1 MVHKYCYHQ
10 YNVMHS
16 STMLL
21 RSNTV
26 TVQLVQPQHFSST
39 VVVQPRALYPKQP
52 LSMDVTLPCNILLGK
67 KKKNQRTTLI
77 ICFKGL
83 SKIDGFVFALLLIQ
97 VACFWILM
105 LLLIWTITGYWSKN
119 TVYAAVF
126 ISSWTLLLIILQ

>member
-52 LSMDVTLPCNILLGK
+52 LSMDVTLPYNILLGK
-67 KKKNQRTTLI
+67 KKKKIKEQR
-77 ICFKGL
+77 
-83 SKIDGFVFALLLIQ
+83 
-97 VACFWILM
+97 
-105 LLLIWTITGYWSKN
+105 
-119 TVYAAVF
+119 
-126 ISSWTLLLIILQ
+126 